1 MNISILSS
9 PFNIFKSLLKP
20 SHNIESVL
28 SSSIFLSSKSVVFSP
43 FYPTSTVFKI
53 CFKNKKITRRCGQ
66 NARRSFC
73 LIKKKVSVFWTT
85 ETIIFIR
92 IIARASIQRNQPY
105 LWFIAYNDRN
115 MLGGHNVDSYF
126 LNFSWNIRRYH
137 LHSTTSTTNS

>member
-1 MNISILSS
+1 MNISILS
-9 PFNIFKSLLKP
+9 
-20 SHNIESVL
+20 SVL

-43 FYPTSTVFKI
+43 FYLTSNVFKT
-53 CFKNKKITRRCGQ
+53 CFKNKKIMLWCGQ
-66 NARRSFC
+66 NASRSFC
-73 LIKKKVSVFWTT
+73 LIRKKVSMFWTT

-105 LWFIAYNDRN
+105 LWFIAYNDTN

>member
-1 MNISILSS
+1 MNISILS
-9 PFNIFKSLLKP
+9 
-20 SHNIESVL
+20 SVL

-43 FYPTSTVFKI
+43 FYLTSNVFKT
-53 CFKNKKITRRCGQ
+53 CFKNKKIMLRCGQ
-66 NARRSFC
+66 NASRSFC
-73 LIKKKVSVFWTT
+73 LIRKKVSMFWTT

-105 LWFIAYNDRN
+105 LWFIAYNDTN

>member
-1 MNISILSS
+1 MNISILS
-9 PFNIFKSLLKP
+9 
-20 SHNIESVL
+20 SVL

-43 FYPTSTVFKI
+43 FYLTSNVFKT
-53 CFKNKKITRRCGQ
+53 CFKNKKIMLRCGQ
-66 NARRSFC
+66 NASRSFC
-73 LIKKKVSVFWTT
+73 LIRKKVSMFWTT

-137 LHSTTSTTNS
+137 LHSTTSATNS

>member
-1 MNISILSS
+1 MNISILS
-9 PFNIFKSLLKP
+9 
-20 SHNIESVL
+20 SVL

-43 FYPTSTVFKI
+43 FYLTSNVFKT
-53 CFKNKKITRRCGQ
+53 CFKNKKIMLRCGQ
-66 NARRSFC
+66 NASRSFC
-73 LIKKKVSVFWTT
+73 LTRKKVSMFWTT
-85 ETIIFIR
+85 EAIIFIR

-105 LWFIAYNDRN
+105 LWFIAYNDTN